1 MHYTSYISFFV
12 YLSLLLCYM
21 VYIVLYGLCNCIL
34 TFSDDMGNYTTQI
47 IVNVLYC
54 VTAALLVTYF
64 KDVFFSGF
72 YIIILVGHLVNVS
85 NQAELYSS
93 IVLLVFTVFSVILT
107 LYKHKYNA
115 FGFVNSDEI
124 DDILLH
130 HEFHNSSK
138 RQSQDII

>member
-1 MHYTSYISFFV
+1 
-12 YLSLLLCYM
+12 
-21 VYIVLYGLCNCIL
+21 
-34 TFSDDMGNYTTQI
+34 MGNYTTQI